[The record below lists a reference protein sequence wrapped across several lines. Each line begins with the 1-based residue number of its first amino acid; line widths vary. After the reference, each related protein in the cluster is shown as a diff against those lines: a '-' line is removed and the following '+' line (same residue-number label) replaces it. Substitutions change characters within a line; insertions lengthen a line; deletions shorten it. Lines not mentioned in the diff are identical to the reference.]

1 MTNQLEISAKEED
14 LIQQLIYLSSEADML
29 WGYHP
34 NNLEGK
40 NLIAEY
46 DNLLKEIKKVEEKLK
61 EFNPN
66 LS

>member
-29 WGYHP
+29 WEYHP